1 MTGLLPALSGCRV
14 GIGTCMLAAF
24 AGHMVPFIGG
34 ALFTNALLSSRQ
46 GAYSLT
52 LMMTATPL
60 VSLGLTALG
69 IAVTA
74 WMVQSSSGGAGSGHD
89 PNYDLYSRARRTS
102 LDEPPEL

>member
-1 MTGLLPALSGCRV
+1 
-14 GIGTCMLAAF
+14 MLAAF
-24 AGHMVPFIGG
+24 VGQMVPFIGG

-46 GAYSLT
+46 GAYWLT

-74 WMVQSSSGGAGSGHD
+74 WMVQSSTGGAGRG
-89 PNYDLYSRARRTS
+89 PNDDLYGRARQTS
-102 LDEPPEL
+102 LDDPPEL

>member
-1 MTGLLPALSGCRV
+1 
-14 GIGTCMLAAF
+14 
-24 AGHMVPFIGG
+24 MVPFIGG
-34 ALFTNALLSSRQ
+34 ALFTNALLSSRH

-69 IAVTA
+69 ITVTA
-74 WMVQSSSGGAGSGHD
+74 WMVQASAGGAGSGGGPD
-89 PNYDLYSRARRTS
+89 YDLYSRARQTS